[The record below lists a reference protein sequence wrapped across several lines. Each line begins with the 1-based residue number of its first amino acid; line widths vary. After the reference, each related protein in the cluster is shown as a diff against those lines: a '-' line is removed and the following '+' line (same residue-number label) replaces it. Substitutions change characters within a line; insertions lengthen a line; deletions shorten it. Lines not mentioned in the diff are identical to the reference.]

1 MVHKSNW
8 NFLAALELINLG
20 QYLFVKTVVG
30 CTCYM
35 SHFKQYWNPKH
46 LCFWVTKWTPLRV
59 HHRTGMCEATPNVV
73 HRCGL
78 WVCKHTHLWRKKIP
92 LLLSMLSL
100 PVMNFEKVSSADASS
115 DLMNFFKKSKH
126 CLSAWLL
133 GLQLMTRSTFLAV
146 GVLKE
151 KNSTMLGV
159 LKGLL
164 TSSSRK
170 IGAQHW
176 AMLQGRWM
184 SFWCANST
192 SILFVV
198 LFKTTTSTLSKSS
211 LSSAVMWPQKDVSR
225 KSVLIVSSP
234 ERQDARKALDRETGK
249 YSAQGSLRLLATHFL
264 VVMANGRNL
273 VFVASRGRGKKLLP
287 KGCDNVSSHS
297 SDLFSLLLR
306 GILQDW

>member
-92 LLLSMLSL
+92 LLLGMLSL

-170 IGAQHW
+170 IGVSIELCYGVAGWVPGVPILHPSS
-176 AMLQGRWM
+176 LS
-184 SFWCANST
+184 SFSKPPLT
-192 SILFVV
+192 
-198 LFKTTTSTLSKSS
+198 TLSKSS

-225 KSVLIVSSP
+225 KSALIVSSP

-249 YSAQGSLRLLATHFL
+249 YSAQR
-264 VVMANGRNL
+264 
-273 VFVASRGRGKKLLP
+273 
-287 KGCDNVSSHS
+287 
-297 SDLFSLLLR
+297 
-306 GILQDW
+306 ILSIACHPFFW

>member
-1 MVHKSNW
+1 
-8 NFLAALELINLG
+8 
-20 QYLFVKTVVG
+20 
-30 CTCYM
+30 
-35 SHFKQYWNPKH
+35 
-46 LCFWVTKWTPLRV
+46 
-59 HHRTGMCEATPNVV
+59 MCEATPNVV

-92 LLLSMLSL
+92 LLLGMLSL

-170 IGAQHW
+170 IGVSIELCYGVAGWVPGVPILHPSS
-176 AMLQGRWM
+176 LS
-184 SFWCANST
+184 SFSKPPLT
-192 SILFVV
+192 
-198 LFKTTTSTLSKSS
+198 TLSKSS

-225 KSVLIVSSP
+225 KSALIVSSP
-234 ERQDARKALDRETGK
+234 ERQDARKALDREKGK
-249 YSAQGSLRLLATHFL
+249 YSAQGSFRLLATHFF
-264 VVMANGRNL
+264 G
-273 VFVASRGRGKKLLP
+273 SRGKWKEPCLCR
-287 KGCDNVSSHS
+287 
-297 SDLFSLLLR
+297 
-306 GILQDW
+306 Q